1 MAKAVDGGEG
11 GSLVGLREL
20 GSTLPQY
27 RRAHSRGWEEP
38 IRIGARRILLAMV
51 SYKRGLGLLQENEK
65 RKRCARKYH

>member
-27 RRAHSRGWEEP
+27 RRPHSRGWEEA
-38 IRIGARRILLAMV
+38 ISHWRKANVV
-51 SYKRGLGLLQENEK
+51 SYGVKQKRLMPSPG
-65 RKRCARKYH
+65 R